1 MSDWCLVAYNLSE
14 EAVKPDQHRA
24 GGTALKDSLICILP
38 HCLCV
43 LYVLVSLCVLPHC
56 LCVLYLCHSV
66 FSTCVVCACEYVYIK
81 I

>member
-1 MSDWCLVAYNLSE
+1 MTGVLVAYNLSE

-43 LYVLVSLCVLPHC
+43 LYVLVSLCVLNHC
-56 LCVLYLCHSV
+56 LCVLYVLVSLCV
-66 FSTCVVCACEYVYIK
+66 LYVCCMRL
-81 I
+81 